1 MRKVSPKPTIFRH
14 SSHAEWGHGIIVE
27 ETPSKLYVYFED
39 GGRRPFVND
48 PRSRRLLLMAELPP
62 KEADA
67 LIAKFEKSLPKK
79 VGDKKRKKK
88 GLKAA
93 APGTTT
99 KATEE
104 TSDDVAEFFD
114 SDVDDGDDDE

>member
-14 SSHAEWGHGIIVE
+14 ISHAEWGHGIIVE
-27 ETPSKLYVYFED
+27 ETPAKLYVYFED

-62 KEADA
+62 KETDA

-79 VGDKKRKKK
+79 VGDKKKKR

-93 APGTTT
+93 APGTKT
-99 KATEE
+99 KPVEE
-104 TSDDVAEFFD
+104 ASDDVAEFFD
-114 SDVDDGDDDE
+114 SDVDDGDDE